1 MESFIVI
8 MNSSV
13 PPDNYSIISGQ
24 NYSEIRDLYK
34 EPPWIQAI
42 YGLLFTLV
50 TVFGVGGN
58 SIVCYI
64 VLGHARMRTVTNYS
78 IVNLAVS
85 DILMAVMCVNFSF
98 YAAMYM
104 TWPFGEFMCK
114 AVSYIQSVSVSVSIF
129 TLVSIS
135 VDRYIAICHPLVLR
149 MGSSQALAVIAVI
162 WVVACVVALPSLIFS
177 TVGVEGDS
185 TFCSESNW
193 EQSKIYTYVLM
204 GIQYFVPLCVL
215 AVAYGRI
222 GYVIWSRRTPGE
234 TQASRDKRINESKT
248 KLVKM
253 FAMVVLLFALCYLPI
268 HSFNIL
274 QEVYENVLY
283 YRYIKLVYLT
293 VLLAAM
299 SNCVYNPFIYC
310 WMNAK
315 FRNGFRHVFRFLPCV
330 HYDTQWKVIAHLERG
345 NTAMTQLTTSPSRR
359 LRSGPSDAKQ
369 CWPEHCYE
377 SLSNGDGSP
386 LRNKVVAV

>member
-1 MESFIVI
+1 
-8 MNSSV
+8 MNPISV
-13 PPDNYSIISGQ
+13 LLNGTTTPNTSYDYH
-24 NYSEIRDLYK
+24 RDLYE
-34 EPPWIQAI
+34 EPSWVRVF
-42 YGLLFTLV
+42 YGILFALV
-50 TVFGVGGN
+50 TILGVGGN
-58 SIVCYI
+58 SIICYI

-98 YAAMYM
+98 YAAMYLS
-104 TWPFGEFMCK
+104 WPFGEFMCK

-135 VDRYIAICHPLVLR
+135 VDRYIAICYPLVPR
-149 MGSSQALAVIAVI
+149 MGSTRALWVIAVI
-162 WVVACVVALPSLIFS
+162 WITACVVALPSVIFS
-177 TVGVEGDS
+177 TVGTEGAA
-185 TFCSESNW
+185 TFCSESHW
-193 EQSKIYTYVLM
+193 EHTKIYTYVLM
-204 GIQYFVPLCVL
+204 AIQYFVPLCVL

-234 TQASRDKRINESKT
+234 TQDRRINGSKT

-253 FAMVVLLFALCYLPI
+253 FAMVVLLFTLCYLPI
-268 HSFNIL
+268 HMFNII
-274 QEVYENVLY
+274 QEVHSAVLY

-315 FRNGFRHVFRFLPCV
+315 FRNGFKSVFRFLPGV
-330 HYDTQWKVIAHLERG
+330 HYDREWQGANKLERR
-345 NTAMTQLTTSPSRR
+345 NTAMTQLTMMSASRR
-359 LRSGPSDAKQ
+359 VRCSAEARH
-369 CWPEHCYE
+369 CWPEHSTYE
-377 SLSNGDGSP
+377 SISNGE
-386 LRNKVVAV
+386 RNSHTNKIAAV